1 MLSNS
6 NQIQCSASS
15 TNHVNTS
22 DGASPLQRD
31 PGLGHDHWQLNED
44 HHVIHD
50 MAIAEAR
57 TDAYAFAGDRID
69 VLKMIED
76 IEDILSLLSDTSLGE
91 DSSKILKELR
101 NTGLTQNRSSRDSH
115 LGPDTSCPL
124 EQAFSGGAINGR
136 PQEISL
142 AMERKVSGL
151 HETLPWHPSELVS
164 NPAENSCI
172 KEPEG
177 RQEKEAYKLDGAV
190 NADEDIWSIKTVIG
204 DVGEDME
211 EELRDTTETVETL

>member
-15 TNHVNTS
+15 RNQFNTS
-22 DGASPLQRD
+22 DGASSLQRD
-31 PGLGHDHWQLNED
+31 PGLGHDLGQLNED

-57 TDAYAFAGDRID
+57 TDAYAFAGDKID
-69 VLKMIED
+69 VLEMMED
-76 IEDILSLLSDTSLGE
+76 LEDILSLLSDPSLGE
-91 DSSKILKELR
+91 YSSKILKELR
-101 NTGLTQNRSSRDSH
+101 NTGLIQNQSSRDSDP
-115 LGPDTSCPL
+115 GPDTSCPL
-124 EQAFSGGAINGR
+124 EQAFSDGAINGR

-142 AMERKVSGL
+142 AMEQKISGL
-151 HETLPWHPSELVS
+151 QETHPWHPSELVS
-164 NPAENSCI
+164 NPAEKSCV

-190 NADEDIWSIKTVIG
+190 NVDEDTWSIKAVIG
-204 DVGEDME
+204 DVDEDME
-211 EELRDTTETVETL
+211 EELRGTTETVETL